1 VEEIKSLHVG
11 NIGQGRNGRESAA
24 KAALVAYLRLLA
36 ACIEE
41 EAEMID
47 AHPERAGEVLRRFRS
62 EALDLSLRDAP
73 VEALLQRTQPFSRS
87 DAG

>member
-1 VEEIKSLHVG
+1 MEEIRALDGGSLSS
-11 NIGQGRNGRESAA
+11 RRDGRESAA
-24 KAALVAYLRLLA
+24 KAALVGYLRLLA

-47 AHPERAGEVLRRFRS
+47 AHPERASEILRRFRS

-73 VEALLQRTQPFSRS
+73 VEALLQRAHPLSRG
-87 DAG
+87 DAR

>member
-1 VEEIKSLHVG
+1 MDEIRSLKVENVAERG
-11 NIGQGRNGRESAA
+11 NGRESAA
-24 KAALVAYLRLLA
+24 KVALVAYLRLLA

-73 VEALLQRTQPFSRS
+73 VEALLQRSLPFARNG
-87 DAG
+87 DK